1 MQGAQE
7 RGRIEQDA
15 ASARRSLEER
25 LAAVETGWENERREW
40 EREREQQSE
49 RLAVRMEAIE
59 DVRALKLELSAVKLK
74 LEASAEES
82 RSRGEELEK
91 VPFPSD

>member
-1 MQGAQE
+1 
-7 RGRIEQDA
+7 
-15 ASARRSLEER
+15 
-25 LAAVETGWENERREW
+25 
-40 EREREQQSE
+40 
-49 RLAVRMEAIE
+49 MEAIE

-91 VPFPSD
+91 VPFPID